1 MEKHIFSIIN
11 FFCSSSYFHDIRVWK
26 KMHSLNEGI
35 KKSEKIYKE
44 YLKAVVVWPIVKQ
57 NRDGQEKSE
66 VMDNVSDIE
75 NSRYFSHWFL
85 LSHHIRSM

>member
-1 MEKHIFSIIN
+1 
-11 FFCSSSYFHDIRVWK
+11 
-26 KMHSLNEGI
+26 MHSLNEGI

-75 NSRYFSHWFL
+75 NSRYFSH
-85 LSHHIRSM
+85 